1 MDNTQL
7 TQPAGYN
14 VNNMI
19 FSKPEVGNI
28 PGSAMNFQRVRISTK
43 NNDGTMGDLVI
54 PTENIFSFGVQENT
68 DMASGAV
75 NGYTMPLCLWNK
87 DGPSDEEKAFSDKF
101 DEIVEHIKEYIIDHR
116 DDIEKYDLEMTDL
129 KKFNPLYWKRE
140 RGKIVEGRGPTL
152 YAKLLVSKK
161 DGNRIMTSF
170 YDADTNEEIEEP
182 LDLLKKYCYV
192 NAAIKIESIFIGT
205 KVSLQVKLYEAS
217 VKMLSS
223 GPKRLLARGPVTRPT
238 PRADVTFEEEQD
250 SDNGSIDNSDSDEDP
265 VSTPPASPKAAETP
279 PAPKKRGRKAATKK

>member
-7 TQPAGYN
+7 TQPTGYN
-14 VNNMI
+14 VNNMV

-28 PGSAMNFQRVRISTK
+28 PGSAMNFQRIRISTK
-43 NNDGTMGDLVI
+43 NQDGTMGDLVI
-54 PTENIFSFGVQENT
+54 PTETIFSFGVQENT

-87 DGPSDEEKAFSDKF
+87 DGPTDEEKAFSDKF
-101 DEIVEHIKEYIIDHR
+101 DEIVEHIKEYVIDHR

-140 RGKIVEGRGPTL
+140 KGKIVEGRGPTL

-161 DGNRIMTSF
+161 DGNRIMTTFIDS
-170 YDADTNEEIEEP
+170 DTGEEIEDP
-182 LDLLKKYCYV
+182 MDLLKKYCYV
-192 NAAIKIESIFIGT
+192 NAAIKFESIFIGT

-217 VKMLSS
+217 VKMLST
-223 GPKRLLARGPVTRPT
+223 GPKRLLKIAPRPT
-238 PRADVTFEEEQD
+238 PQVNLTFEEED
-250 SDNGSIDNSDSDEDP
+250 ANESDAGSLASSSDEEEEAP
-265 VSTPPASPKAAETP
+265 STPKAETP
-279 PAPKKRGRKAATKK
+279 PAPKKRGRKKAT

>member
-1 MDNTQL
+1 MATQ
-7 TQPAGYN
+7 
-14 VNNMI
+14 
-19 FSKPEVGNI
+19 
-28 PGSAMNFQRVRISTK
+28 
-43 NNDGTMGDLVI
+43 
-54 PTENIFSFGVQENT
+54 
-68 DMASGAV
+68 AV

-140 RGKIVEGRGPTL
+140 KGKIVEGRGPTL

-170 YDADTNEEIEEP
+170 YDADTNEEIDDP

-250 SDNGSIDNSDSDEDP
+250 SDNGSIDNSDSEDEQ
-265 VSTPPASPKAAETP
+265 SPPSSPKVADTP
-279 PAPKKRGRKAATKK
+279 PAPKKRGRKASAKK

>member
-14 VNNMI
+14 VNNMV

-28 PGSAMNFQRVRISTK
+28 PGSAMNFQRIRISTK
-43 NNDGTMGDLVI
+43 NPDGTMGDLVV
-54 PTENIFSFGVQENT
+54 PTETIFSFGVQENT

-87 DGPSDEEKAFSDKF
+87 DGPSTEEKAFSDKF
-101 DEIVEHIKEYIIDHR
+101 DEIVEHIKSYVIDHR
-116 DDIEKYDLEMTDL
+116 DDIEKYDLEMADL

-140 RGKIVEGRGPTL
+140 RGQVVEGRGPTL

-161 DGNRIMTSF
+161 DGNRIMTTF
-170 YDADTNEEIEEP
+170 YDADSGEEIEDP
-182 LDLLKKYCYV
+182 MDLLKKYCYV
-192 NAAIKIESIFIGT
+192 NAAIKFESIFIGT

-223 GPKRLLARGPVTRPT
+223 GPKRLLKIAPRPT
-238 PRADVTFEEEQD
+238 VEPTLTFEEED
-250 SDNGSIDNSDSDEDP
+250 SDAGSIANSSDDEDEVVSSPPP
-265 VSTPPASPKAAETP
+265 VEKVKTP
-279 PAPKKRGRKAATKK
+279 PAPKRRGRKKAV

>member
-7 TQPAGYN
+7 TQPSGYN
-14 VNNMI
+14 VNNMV

-28 PGSAMNFQRVRISTK
+28 PGSAMNFQRIRISTK
-43 NNDGTMGDLVI
+43 NPDGTMGDLVI
-54 PTENIFSFGVQENT
+54 PTETIFSFGVQENT

-101 DEIVEHIKEYIIDHR
+101 DEIVDHIKSYVIDHR
-116 DDIEKYDLEMTDL
+116 DDIEKYDLDLSDL

-140 RGKIVEGRGPTL
+140 KGKIVEGRGPTL

-161 DGNRIMTSF
+161 DGNRIMTTFVDS
-170 YDADTNEEIEEP
+170 DTGELIEDP
-182 LDLLKKYCYV
+182 MDLLKKYCYV
-192 NAAIKIESIFIGT
+192 NAAIKFESIFIGT

-217 VKMLSS
+217 VKMLST
-223 GPKRLLARGPVTRPT
+223 GPKRLLKIAPRPT
-238 PRADVTFEEEQD
+238 PQTTLSFEDDDANESDAGSIASSSDDEEEA
-250 SDNGSIDNSDSDEDP
+250 P
-265 VSTPPASPKAAETP
+265 TTPPSVKATTP
-279 PAPKKRGRKAATKK
+279 PAPKKRGRKKAT

>member
-14 VNNMI
+14 VNNMV

-28 PGSAMNFQRVRISTK
+28 PGSAMNFQRIRISTK
-43 NNDGTMGDLVI
+43 NPDGTMGDLVV
-54 PTENIFSFGVQENT
+54 PTETIFSFGVQENT

-87 DGPSDEEKAFSDKF
+87 DGPSTEEKAFSDKF
-101 DEIVEHIKEYIIDHR
+101 DEIVEHIKSYVIDHR
-116 DDIEKYDLEMTDL
+116 DDIEKYDLDMSDL

-140 RGKIVEGRGPTL
+140 RGQIVEGRGPTL

-161 DGNRIMTSF
+161 DGNRIMTTF
-170 YDADTNEEIEEP
+170 YDADSGEEIEDPME
-182 LDLLKKYCYV
+182 LLKKYCYV
-192 NAAIKIESIFIGT
+192 NAAIKFESIFIGT

-223 GPKRLLARGPVTRPT
+223 GPKRLLKIAPRPT
-238 PRADVTFEEEQD
+238 VEPTLTFEEED
-250 SDNGSIDNSDSDEDP
+250 SDAGSIANSSDDEDEVVSSPPP
-265 VSTPPASPKAAETP
+265 VEKVKTP
-279 PAPKKRGRKAATKK
+279 PAPKRRGRKKAV

>member
-14 VNNMI
+14 VNNMV

-28 PGSAMNFQRVRISTK
+28 PGSAMNFQRIRISTK
-43 NNDGTMGDLVI
+43 NPDGTMGDLVV
-54 PTENIFSFGVQENT
+54 PTETIFSFGVQENT

-87 DGPSDEEKAFSDKF
+87 DGPSTEEKAFSDKF
-101 DEIVEHIKEYIIDHR
+101 DEIVEHIKSYVIDHR
-116 DDIEKYDLEMTDL
+116 DDIEKYDLDMSDL

-140 RGKIVEGRGPTL
+140 RGQIVEGRGPTL

-161 DGNRIMTSF
+161 DGNRIMTTF
-170 YDADTNEEIEEP
+170 YDADSGEEIEDP
-182 LDLLKKYCYV
+182 MDLLKKYCYV
-192 NAAIKIESIFIGT
+192 NAAIKFESIFIGT

-223 GPKRLLARGPVTRPT
+223 GPKRLLKIAPRPT
-238 PRADVTFEEEQD
+238 VEPTLTFEEED
-250 SDNGSIDNSDSDEDP
+250 SDAGSIANSSDDEDEVVSSPPP
-265 VSTPPASPKAAETP
+265 VEKVKTP
-279 PAPKKRGRKAATKK
+279 PAPKRRGRKKAV